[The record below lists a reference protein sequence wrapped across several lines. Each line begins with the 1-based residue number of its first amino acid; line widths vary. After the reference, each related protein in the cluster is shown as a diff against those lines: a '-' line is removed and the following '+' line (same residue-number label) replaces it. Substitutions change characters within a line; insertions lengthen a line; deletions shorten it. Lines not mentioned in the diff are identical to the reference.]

1 MGIAG
6 GSLGEMFSLQ
16 TLLSPG
22 RGRCG
27 GEPGCLPARWDGELP
42 ARALP
47 GLPAR
52 AVGGLPAHTVCRL
65 PARGEVQGGGAAGR
79 ALKHLK
85 VLQKLRITGTFQRF
99 LMRVPGNLLELNQ
112 NPLLPSC
119 PETQG
124 VHCVFCVF

>member
-52 AVGGLPAHTVCRL
+52 AVGGLPAYTVCRL

-79 ALKHLK
+79 
-85 VLQKLRITGTFQRF
+85 T
-99 LMRVPGNLLELNQ
+99 
-112 NPLLPSC
+112 
-119 PETQG
+119 
-124 VHCVFCVF
+124 